1 MTPKL
6 PFECLRPVPYFRVAF
21 SQLVGKDSDF
31 TSVKAFTVDDFPSCG
46 KRLPTKTYSKSL
58 YLRQTNKKDGLF
70 SRQQITIYNAILA
83 QSIPA
88 PGIASGRAHTFQLA
102 CP

>member
-6 PFECLRPVPYFRVAF
+6 LFEYLRPVPYFKTMI

-31 TSVKAFTVDDFPSCG
+31 TSVKTFTVDSFPSCD

-58 YLRQTNKKDGLF
+58 YLRQPNKKRRPF
-70 SRQQITIYNAILA
+70 SRQQITIYNIILA
-83 QSIPA
+83 
-88 PGIASGRAHTFQLA
+88 
-102 CP
+102 

>member
-6 PFECLRPVPYFRVAF
+6 PFEYLRPVPYFRVAF

-58 YLRQTNKKDGLF
+58 YLRQANKKDGLF

-88 PGIASGRAHTFQLA
+88 PGIASGRAHTFQMA